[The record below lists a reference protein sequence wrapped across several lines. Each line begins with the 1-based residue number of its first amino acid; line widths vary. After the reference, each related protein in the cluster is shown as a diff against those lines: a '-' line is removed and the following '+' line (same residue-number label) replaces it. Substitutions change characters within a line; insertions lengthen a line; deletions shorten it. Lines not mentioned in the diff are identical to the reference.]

1 MTLTINDFISSLENM
16 SNKYKTKNK
25 NKPTLTATVTYY
37 TNKYKGENPKV
48 FNNTNP
54 YEMLLLNRQYLK
66 HFNMKMFNR
75 LMAEMEDFDITNE
88 EYKSML
94 KELNLIKETKKGT
107 YTESVINYYLINA
120 FDENENDTLFISYE

>member
-1 MTLTINDFISSLENM
+1 
-16 SNKYKTKNK
+16 
-25 NKPTLTATVTYY
+25 
-37 TNKYKGENPKV
+37 
-48 FNNTNP
+48 
-54 YEMLLLNRQYLK
+54 
-66 HFNMKMFNR
+66 
-75 LMAEMEDFDITNE
+75 MAEMEDFDITNE